1 MEGRAP
7 SRDVATA
14 MTPPRKTV
22 TKATLI
28 GERGVA
34 LIHRRCGE
42 MGYLFHPRRIDHGI
56 DGDIELVDANDGAAL
71 NLVLLVQSKA
81 HDQPFTGETEDS
93 FHYVCDARDLDYWLE
108 GNAPVILVFSH
119 PTQQAA
125 WWVHVQSAFADAGS
139 RQTRRVV
146 VDKRTHRFDASA
158 ATALLRLAVPASTV
172 SSLRP
177 PPLAEELVSNLLP
190 VLEVPASIFLAPA
203 AANDYAAAW
212 ALLPEPRPR
221 SIAWILSAGEL
232 VAFADPHANG
242 LGPLC
247 AGPVRR
253 IATTEWSASSTTDA
267 QHRFSHLLSAV
278 VEHSHPE
285 LRWHATRQH
294 LHFRST
300 DDLSP
305 RKAGRRRGASGR
317 TVFGPHKAKS
327 DPERVSYY
335 HHAAVRLRFRRVG
348 GTWFCILEPD
358 YCFTVDGKVEA
369 SFADSLL
376 AGIKRF
382 ERHAAVAGWTAM
394 WAAHLQGDAD
404 LYQPPRPVRL
414 GAPVCVP
421 VARGIDERWWGAAPA
436 GAMLDDEP
444 GDGSD
449 ATSDANAAITAADV
463 DPDDLFSLLEEPTPA
478 ERGAARP
485 EAGVSAIGR
494 RHGARRRQRG
504 HPSASGGGR
513 HAR

>member
-1 MEGRAP
+1 MK
-7 SRDVATA
+7 
-14 MTPPRKTV
+14 PPRKTV

-34 LIHRRCGE
+34 LVHRRCGE

-56 DGDIELVDANDGAAL
+56 DGDIELVDTNDGSAL

-81 HDQPFTGETEDS
+81 QDQPFAGETADS
-93 FHYVCDARDLDYWLE
+93 FHYVCDGRDLDYWLE

-119 PTQQAA
+119 PAQQAA
-125 WWVHVQSAFADAGS
+125 WWVHVQGAFADAGS

-146 VDKRTHRFDASA
+146 VDKRTQRFDASA
-158 ATALLRLAVPASTV
+158 ATALLRLAVPANTV

-177 PPLAEELVSNLLP
+177 PPREEELVTNLLP
-190 VLEVPASIFLAPA
+190 VVEVPASIFLAPA
-203 AANDYAAAW
+203 AADDYAAAW
-212 ALLPEPRPR
+212 ALLPEPHPR
-221 SIAWILSAGEL
+221 AIAWILSAGEL
-232 VAFADPHANG
+232 VAFADPDANG
-242 LGPLC
+242 LGALC

-253 IATTEWSASSTTDA
+253 IATTEWSASRTTDT

-285 LRWHATRQH
+285 LRWHAARKH
-294 LHFRST
+294 LHFRAS

-305 RKAGRRRGASGR
+305 RKAGRRPGAPGR

-335 HHAAVRLRFRRVG
+335 HHAAVRLRFRRLDGAWYCV
-348 GTWFCILEPD
+348 LEPD
-358 YCFTVDGKVEA
+358 YCFTADGKVEA

-382 ERHAAVAGWTAM
+382 ERHAAVEGWTAM
-394 WAAHLQGDAD
+394 WAVHLQGDAD

-414 GAPVCVP
+414 GAPVCLP

-436 GAMLDDEP
+436 GAMLDEEP

-449 ATSDANAAITAADV
+449 ASSDGDAAIAEADV
-463 DPDDLFSLLEEPTPA
+463 DTDDLFSLLDQPTRA
-478 ERGAARP
+478 GRAP
-485 EAGVSAIGR
+485 EVEVSAIGR
-494 RHGARRRQRG
+494 RHGPRRRRGG
-504 HPSASGGGR
+504 HPSTSGGGR
-513 HAR
+513 RAR